1 MNLGLHH
8 LWESSKKLE
17 NDTFE
22 NNKDFKKFINKF
34 IYFIGGFGVAIIV
47 SQVTK
52 IWISKEI
59 TGVSLT
65 TWGGFFIAS
74 VFWLLYGLVHKA
86 KPIIY
91 TNIAA
96 IFLHFL
102 IILGIFLHRT

>member
-8 LWESSKKLE
+8 LWERSRKLE
-17 NDTFE
+17 NDTIE
-22 NNKDFKKFINKF
+22 NNEDFKKFINKF
-34 IYFIGGFGVAIIV
+34 IYFVGGFGVAIIIP
-47 SQVTK
+47 QVTK
-52 IWISKEI
+52 IWISKDI

-74 VFWLLYGLVHKA
+74 LFWLLYGLVHQA

-91 TNIAA
+91 TNTVA

-102 IILGIFLHRT
+102 IILGIILHRI